1 MKYLMVG
8 GPEYQTPEGRY
19 ALRIE
24 DDIEDSS
31 TLVALIR
38 VFKPEMIKRVA

>member
-19 ALRIE
+19 ALRTE

-31 TLVALIR
+31 TLVALR
-38 VFKPEMIKRVA
+38 LCK